1 MIVSAFSAELRRQ
14 CSKFPSISKVCEGTG
29 INRQQFNKY
38 LAGQAYP
45 SARNMRKIC
54 HYLAVSEEQ
63 LLSGQTS
70 ASTVPAGSAHPLAA
84 HGLYGRQDEIDLGY
98 QDHPDVES
106 AGEWLCRGPGP
117 ARPAPLPAGHFHC
130 YFPLHRS
137 SDLLLRS
144 LITLKIQVGRMIFVR
159 RTHFNIREGGDRF
172 ASRAKHQGIVV
183 SASRE
188 TFLIGSNTLPPHQPS
203 ILSFQTEP
211 VAGRVYYTG
220 LALTRGPESQMATTV
235 ILHYLGSEKYA
246 RHALANL
253 GTVSRTDSSLDPVV
267 ARLTQAQAEAGQS
280 HIQWLDARSLLT
292 GSLAG
297 GSNLAQSKAGHR
309 LYG

>member
-1 MIVSAFSAELRRQ
+1 M
-14 CSKFPSISKVCEGTG
+14 
-29 INRQQFNKY
+29 
-38 LAGQAYP
+38 
-45 SARNMRKIC
+45 
-54 HYLAVSEEQ
+54 
-63 LLSGQTS
+63 
-70 ASTVPAGSAHPLAA
+70 AA
-84 HGLYGRQDEIDLGY
+84 IDLES
-98 QDHPDVES
+98 QDLPDVED
-106 AGEWLCRGPGP
+106 AGEWLCRGPRP
-117 ARPAPLPAGHFHC
+117 ARPAPLPSGHFEC
-130 YFPLHRS
+130 YFPLHPS

-144 LITLKIQVGRMIFVR
+144 LITLKMQAGRMTFVR
-159 RTHFNIREGGDRF
+159 RTHFNICDGGDRF

-235 ILHYLGSEKYA
+235 ILHYLGTEKFA
-246 RHALANL
+246 RNTLANL
-253 GTVSRTDSSLDPVV
+253 GTVSRSDPSLDPIV

-280 HIQWLDARSLLT
+280 HIQWLDTRSLLT

-309 LYG
+309 LVG